1 MPKHPSCGIFGAEYE
16 STSPRP
22 AVVLL
27 PVGPDEVQCNSLIR
41 DIVAETSVSLI
52 SSISFSCDQT
62 SWISMALI
70 LSPPLLIQNTR
81 IE

>member
-41 DIVAETSVSLI
+41 DIVAETSASLI

-62 SWISMALI
+62 SLKQDGLAW
-70 LSPPLLIQNTR
+70 LLF
-81 IE
+81 